1 MQNKS
6 LFRKKPISLIMND
19 ASKGLVEGEGIMLNK
34 TLRVRD
40 LTAFGVAAV
49 VGAGIFSTIGTAA
62 ADGGPA
68 VALLFIFT
76 GFACAFSALC
86 YAEFASIVPVS
97 GSAYTYA
104 YVAFG
109 EIIAWIIGWD
119 LLLEYA
125 IGNVVVAISWS
136 DYFTGLY
143 NAVAD
148 KYSFSHMPQY
158 LTMDYRSA
166 YDGFQSAR
174 DSLAHGSMLTKL
186 SPGLQDSYHAWHEAP
201 RIASMPIIMDLP
213 AIIIIAIITWLVYIG
228 IKDSKNANN
237 VMVVIKI
244 LVILL
249 VIAVGAFYIN
259 TDNWIPFM
267 PNGLSGVMKG
277 ASAVF
282 FAYIGFDAIST
293 TAEEC
298 KDPKR
303 DLPRGI
309 IYSLII
315 CTILYVAVAFVL
327 TGMTS
332 YQDLRVGDPLSFVFG
347 SKGITWMHAIVSVSA
362 IVAMSSVLLVFQ
374 LGQPRIWM
382 SMSRDGLLPKVFSR
396 IHPVYKTPSF
406 STIITGIVVIVPT
419 FFLKIDELTDLT
431 SIGTLFAFVLVCG
444 GILLMKNHPE
454 MMSTDAAE
462 IKSTTKRFK
471 VPYVNGRYII
481 PGIFLVTVAIF
492 LVYFPD
498 SLKDFFSL
506 QKDEIVSMKLPMA
519 VFIISSIALTIA
531 TFIKKLS
538 LIPILGL
545 LSCLYIMTGLG
556 ITNWIRFVIWL
567 VVGMV
572 VYFSYSRK
580 RSKLAKNG

>member
-1 MQNKS
+1 MV
-6 LFRKKPISLIMND
+6 MED
-19 ASKGLVEGEGIMLNK
+19 ARLGMLEGENFGLKK

-68 VALLFIFT
+68 VSLLFIFT
-76 GFACAFSALC
+76 GIACAFSALC

-97 GSAYTYA
+97 GSAYTYS
-104 YVAFG
+104 YIAFG
-109 EIIAWIIGWD
+109 ELVAWIIGWD

-136 DYFTGLY
+136 DYFTGFFNEFAGHY
-143 NAVAD
+143 G
-148 KYSFSHMPQY
+148 KHMPAF
-158 LTMDYRSA
+158 LTTDYRSA
-166 YDGFQSAR
+166 YDGFSQVQ
-174 DSLAHGSMLTKL
+174 DSIRQGHILTKL
-186 SPGLQDSYHAWHEAP
+186 SPTLQNSFSAWHDAP
-201 RIASMPIIMDLP
+201 NVAGIPLIMNLP
-213 AIIIIAIITWLVYIG
+213 AILITVIITWLVYIG

-237 VMVVIKI
+237 IMVVIKL

-249 VIAVGAFYIN
+249 VIAVGSFYISS
-259 TDNWIPFM
+259 DNWIPFA
-267 PNGLSGVMKG
+267 PHGLTGVMKG

-298 KDPKR
+298 ENPRR

-315 CTILYVAVAFVL
+315 CTVLYVAVAFVL

-332 YQDLRVGDPLSFVFG
+332 YTNLRVGDPLSYVFAA
-347 SKGITWMHAIVSVSA
+347 KGVSWMHAIVSVSA

-406 STIITGIVVIVPT
+406 STILTGFVVVIPT
-419 FFLKIDELTDLT
+419 FFMKSDELTDLT

-444 GILLMKNHPE
+444 GILLMKNNPD
-454 MMSTDAAE
+454 MSE
-462 IKSTTKRFK
+462 KRFK
-471 VPYVNGRYII
+471 VPFVSGRYIV
-481 PGIFLVTVAIF
+481 PGMFLITIWIMVQF
-492 LVYFPD
+492 FSD
-498 SLKDFFSL
+498 SLKDFFTIGN
-506 QKDEIVSMKLPMA
+506 DESITEKLPMLI
-519 VFIISSIALTIA
+519 FILSSLALAIGS
-531 TFIKKLS
+531 FVKRLS
-538 LIPILGL
+538 LIPVLGL
-545 LSCLYIMTGLG
+545 ISCLYIMTGLG
-556 ITNWIRFVIWL
+556 YINWLRFVIWL
-567 VVGMV
+567 IVGLV
-572 VYFSYSRK
+572 IYFAYGRKKSR
-580 RSKLAKNG
+580 LATKE

>member
-1 MQNKS
+1 MV
-6 LFRKKPISLIMND
+6 MED
-19 ASKGLVEGEGIMLNK
+19 ARLGMLDGGNSGLKK
-34 TLRVRD
+34 TLKVRD

-68 VALLFIFT
+68 VSLLFIFT
-76 GFACAFSALC
+76 GIACAFSALC

-97 GSAYTYA
+97 GSAYTYS
-104 YVAFG
+104 YIAFG
-109 EIIAWIIGWD
+109 ELVAWIIGWD

-136 DYFTGLY
+136 DYFTGFFNEIAGHY
-143 NAVAD
+143 GRHVPA
-148 KYSFSHMPQY
+148 F
-158 LTMDYRSA
+158 LTTDYRTA
-166 YDGFQSAR
+166 YDGFKQA
-174 DSLAHGSMLTKL
+174 
-186 SPGLQDSYHAWHEAP
+186 QDSIQHGQILSKLNPALQNSFSAWKDSPHLAGIP
-201 RIASMPIIMDLP
+201 LIMNLP
-213 AIIIIAIITWLVYIG
+213 AILITVFITWLVYIG

-237 VMVVIKI
+237 IMVVIK
-244 LVILL
+244 LMVILL

-259 TDNWIPFM
+259 TDNWIPFA
-267 PNGLSGVMKG
+267 PHGLSGVMKG

-298 KDPKR
+298 ENPRK
-303 DLPRGI
+303 DLPKGI

-332 YQDLRVGDPLSFVFG
+332 YVNLRVGDPLSYVFAA
-347 SKGITWMHAIVSVSA
+347 KGVSWMHAIVSVSA

-406 STIITGIVVIVPT
+406 STILTGFVVVIPT
-419 FFLKIDELTDLT
+419 FFMKSDELTDLT

-444 GILLMKNHPE
+444 GILLMKNNPD
-454 MMSTDAAE
+454 MSE
-462 IKSTTKRFK
+462 KRFK
-471 VPYVNGRYII
+471 VPFVNGRYIV
-481 PGIFLVTVAIF
+481 PGMFLVTVWIMIQF
-492 LVYFPD
+492 FPS
-498 SLKDFFSL
+498 SLKDFFLLDSN
-506 QKDEIVSMKLPMA
+506 QSITEKLPMLI
-519 VFIISSIALTIA
+519 FILSAIALTIGSY
-531 TFIKKLS
+531 IKKLS
-538 LIPILGL
+538 LIPVLGL
-545 LSCLYIMTGLG
+545 ISCLYIMTGLG
-556 ITNWIRFVIWL
+556 YINWLRFVIWL
-567 VVGMV
+567 IVGLAI
-572 VYFSYSRK
+572 YFLYGRK
-580 RSKLAKNG
+580 KSKLAVVSQQSTVNSKES

>member
-1 MQNKS
+1 MQVKS
-6 LFRKKPISLIMND
+6 LFRKKPISVILKD
-19 ASKGLVEGEGIMLNK
+19 ASQGLLEGEHVILNK
-34 TLRVRD
+34 TLSVRD

-49 VGAGIFSTIGTAA
+49 VGAGIFSTIGSAA

-68 VALLFIFT
+68 VAILFIFT

-86 YAEFASIVPVS
+86 YAEFASIIPVS

-104 YVAFG
+104 YVSFG

-136 DYFTGLY
+136 DYFT
-143 NAVAD
+143 
-148 KYSFSHMPQY
+148 SFFNEIAGHFGRHIPEF

-166 YDGFQSAR
+166 HDGFVQVQ
-174 DSLAHGSMLTKL
+174 DSVSHGINFSSL
-186 SPGLQDSYHAWHEAP
+186 SPALRDSYHAWHEAP
-201 RIASMPIIMDLP
+201 RVASVPLIMDLP
-213 AIIIIAIITWLVYIG
+213 ALMIIAIITWLVYIG

-237 VMVVIKI
+237 IMVVIKL

-267 PNGLSGVMKG
+267 PHQLSGVMKG

-303 DLPRGI
+303 DLPKGI

-315 CTILYVAVAFVL
+315 CTVLYVAVAFVL

-332 YQDLRVGDPLSFVFG
+332 YANLRVGDPLSFVFG
-347 SKGITWMHAIVSVSA
+347 LKGIGWMHAIVSVSA

-374 LGQPRIWM
+374 IGQPRIWM

-406 STIITGIVVIVPT
+406 STIVTGFVVAIPT
-419 FFLKIDELTDLT
+419 FFMKSDELTDLT

-444 GILLMKNHPE
+444 GILLMKNHPDVSE
-454 MMSTDAAE
+454 
-462 IKSTTKRFK
+462 KRFK
-471 VPYVNGRYII
+471 VPFVSGRYIVPVLFI
-481 PGIFLVTVAIF
+481 VTVCIFLFIF
-492 LVYFPD
+492 PQ
-498 SLKDFFSL
+498 SLWDFF
-506 QKDEIVSMKLPMA
+506 KFNEKWEDNVTKLPMLG
-519 VFIISSIALTIA
+519 FIICSIALTV
-531 TFIKKLS
+531 TSFIKKLS
-538 LIPILGL
+538 LIPVLGL
-545 LSCLYIMTGLG
+545 LSCLYIMTGLS
-556 ITNWIRFVIWL
+556 IESWRRFVIWMIIGFL
-567 VVGMV
+567 
-572 VYFSYSRK
+572 VYFFYSRK
-580 RSKLAKNG
+580 RSKLSGL

>member
-1 MQNKS
+1 ME
-6 LFRKKPISLIMND
+6 D
-19 ASKGLVEGEGIMLNK
+19 ARLGMLEGENYGLKK

-62 ADGGPA
+62 AEGGPA
-68 VALLFIFT
+68 VSLLFIFT
-76 GFACAFSALC
+76 GLACAFSALC

-97 GSAYTYA
+97 GSAYTYS
-104 YVAFG
+104 YIAFG
-109 EIIAWIIGWD
+109 ELVAWIIGWD

-136 DYFTGLY
+136 DYFT
-143 NAVAD
+143 
-148 KYSFSHMPQY
+148 SFFNEIAGHYGGHVPAF
-158 LTMDYRSA
+158 LTTDYRTA
-166 YDGFQSAR
+166 YDGFTQAQ
-174 DSLAHGSMLTKL
+174 DSVQHGHILSRL
-186 SPGLQDSYHAWHEAP
+186 SPALQNSFSAWQNSPHLAGIP
-201 RIASMPIIMDLP
+201 VIMNLP
-213 AIIIIAIITWLVYIG
+213 AILITILITWLVYIG

-237 VMVVIKI
+237 IMVAIKL

-249 VIAVGAFYIN
+249 VIAVGAFYVN
-259 TDNWIPFM
+259 SDNWLPFA
-267 PNGLSGVMKG
+267 PHGLTGVMKG

-298 KDPKR
+298 ENPKR
-303 DLPRGI
+303 DLPKGI

-332 YQDLRVGDPLSFVFG
+332 YTNLRVGDPLSYVFAA
-347 SKGITWMHAIVSVSA
+347 KGIVWMHAIVSVSA

-406 STIITGIVVIVPT
+406 STALTGFVVVIPT
-419 FFLKIDELTDLT
+419 FFMKSDELTDLT

-444 GILLMKNHPE
+444 GILLIKNHPDVSE
-454 MMSTDAAE
+454 
-462 IKSTTKRFK
+462 KRFK
-471 VPYVNGRYII
+471 VPYISGRYIVPVMFVVTI
-481 PGIFLVTVAIF
+481 WILVQFFPG
-492 LVYFPD
+492 
-498 SLKDFFSL
+498 SLKNFFSL
-506 QKDEIVSMKLPMA
+506 DDKQSFTEKLPMLIFA
-519 VFIISSIALTIA
+519 MAAIALTIGSYV
-531 TFIKKLS
+531 KKLS
-538 LIPILGL
+538 LIPVLGL
-545 LSCLYIMTGLG
+545 ISCLYIMTGLG
-556 ITNWIRFVIWL
+556 YINWLRFVIWL
-567 VVGMV
+567 IVGLV
-572 VYFSYSRK
+572 VYFLYSR
-580 RSKLAKNG
+580 RHSKLSGR